1 MLCWMVSQFKV
12 TTGWGGALGAR
23 GTGTP
28 LTKPL
33 AALLRH
39 AAGKRRFPPPSRD
52 FLPCLAPISSISL
65 TDAQPH
71 TRQVKDLQL
80 I

>member
-39 AAGKRRFPPPSRD
+39 AAGKCRFPPPVGIFS
-52 FLPCLAPISSISL
+52 LAWLLSAASASL
-65 TDAQPH
+65 MPN
-71 TRQVKDLQL
+71 L
-80 I
+80 IQDRSKTCS